1 MPILASIL
9 LACWFS
15 RVVRDI
21 LPKQTHHCQAGKTPV
36 LRSQGQILYTVGPD
50 PTPGDGIPETGDRR
64 PETENRRRKTGDGS
78 DGRQEMGD
86 RRQEKGDRRPEIRD
100 GRWETGD
107 RILEMGEGFLT

>member
-21 LPKQTHHCQAGKTPV
+21 LPKQTHHCQAGKKPV
-36 LRSQGQILYTVGPD
+36 WRSQGQIYSRTGSYTWRRD
-50 PTPGDGIPETGDRR
+50 TGDRR